1 MTPYVNISYASAAEI
16 WQYLKTTAKKFN
28 LESQIKFR
36 HEVQQ
41 AVWDEDTGL
50 WNVEVLDNNTGKV
63 VKDQCN
69 FLINGGG
76 YLKYGAQN
84 IVSADLKLKFAI
96 VTGNG
101 RASLASTP
109 STPMLS
115 ILLTGKRT
123 LS

>member
-1 MTPYVNISYASAAEI
+1 MTVSYASADEI
-16 WQYLKTTAKKFN
+16 WQYLKTTAKKFD

-50 WNVEVLDNNTGKV
+50 WNVEILDKDTGKV
-63 VKDQCN
+63 IKDQCN
-69 FLINGGG
+69 FLLNGGG
-76 YLKYGAQN
+76 YLKYASKKIG
-84 IVSADLKLKFAI
+84 SADLKLKFAI

-101 RASLASTP
+101 QASLASTP

-115 ILLTGKRT
+115 TLRIGTRT
-123 LS
+123 SS

>member
-1 MTPYVNISYASAAEI
+1 VTVSYASAGEI
-16 WQYLKTTAKKFN
+16 WQYLKTTATKFD

-50 WNVEVLDNNTGKV
+50 WNVEVLDKNTGKV
-63 VKDQCN
+63 FKDQCN
-69 FLINGGG
+69 FLMNGGG
-76 YLKYGAQN
+76 YLKYGAQK
-84 IVSADLKLKFAI
+84 IAFADSKLKFAI

-115 ILLTGKRT
+115 TPRTGTRT